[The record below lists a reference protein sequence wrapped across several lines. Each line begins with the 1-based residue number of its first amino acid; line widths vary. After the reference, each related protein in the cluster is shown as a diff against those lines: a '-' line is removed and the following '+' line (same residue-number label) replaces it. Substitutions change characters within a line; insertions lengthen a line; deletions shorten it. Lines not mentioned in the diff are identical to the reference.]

1 MLALIGV
8 SGTIYAVIVAWRLK
22 VQTEYKPVF
31 EDWLFN
37 ALLPLIAYLVLTL
50 SASAAVSHTHEA
62 CFGIGAAAL
71 LLLFIG
77 IHNAWDG
84 VVYHMFAKKDEKSD
98 E

>member
-1 MLALIGV
+1 LRVESKREKPKNWA
-8 SGTIYAVIVAWRLK
+8 AFQANPEWKK
-22 VQTEYKPVF
+22 VKAKSEANEP
-31 EDWLFN
+31 
-37 ALLPLIAYLVLTL
+37 LLDRMDRYFMDPT
-50 SASAAVSHTHEA
+50 SDSAAVSHTHEA

-84 VVYHMFAKKDEKSD
+84 VVYHMFAKESD